1 MDGNNHSD
9 EELFEHFIDSIDKVV
24 NEVAEDLHEKD
35 NEDFVEIK
43 QQALKKHFPK
53 TFSKEK
59 DVEDN

>member
-35 NEDFVEIK
+35 NENFDQIK